1 MADNK
6 CSKRSGRKDRAL
18 AEATTRKNAR
28 RREARET
35 RLQVERSAKAGRVR
49 VLRKRGA
56 VARLERRIAEG
67 KTGLTSSLVK
77 AKAAM
82 KDALATATGGA

>member
-28 RREARET
+28 RRDARET
-35 RLQVERSAKAGRVR
+35 RLQAERNAKAGHVR

-56 VARLERRIAEG
+56 VARLERRIAAG
-67 KTGLTSSLVK
+67 QSGLANSLAK
-77 AKAAM
+77 AKAAL
-82 KDALATATGGA
+82 KVAEAR

>member
-6 CSKRSGRKDRAL
+6 CSKRSGRKDRAV
-18 AEATTRKNAR
+18 AEATTRRNAR

-35 RLQVERSAKAGRVR
+35 RLQVERDAKAGRVR

-56 VARLERRIAEG
+56 VTRLERRIAAG
-67 KTGLTSSLVK
+67 QSGLTNSLAK
-77 AKAAM
+77 AKAAL
-82 KDALATATGGA
+82 KVAEAR